1 MLKKLHLYRLRA
13 FPAVFLF
20 IFIISTFAYVNKF
33 FKDVNLWQILFLINT
48 PIRGADTRLIRW
60 FLERCIYLPI
70 LYTLIVCYLPEL
82 NFLKLKSP
90 FKKISYA
97 MFVSLLSLLLTVGYF
112 FYKTDIRTAKQFFSN
127 ETTTF
132 YDENFAD
139 PGKAEISFNQKK
151 NLIILHVESLEA
163 TFKNKTFF
171 GQNLLSD
178 LESME
183 AGNVQFSNFQNG
195 FATDFTQGS
204 VIALFTGMPAKYSW
218 FVNKIGNEQHFF
230 HGYYS
235 LGKIL
240 KDNGYHLAS
249 IQGTDGNFSGLE
261 DFLRDNDFLDITDLD
276 TIKKDYP
283 QHEQNGTWGYSDDDI
298 FQIAKDKIKQL
309 EQKKPYFL
317 YIQTIDTHFGYEP
330 KITQYPNF
338 DNVYYNVIHNTEL
351 SIADFLEWL
360 KQNADW
366 ENTVIAI
373 VGDHLRMGNDFPMP
387 SKRSIY
393 NLFINSEKPQDLN
406 RTFSQIDLF
415 PSVVEAMGG
424 NIKNHRL
431 GLGTSVFS
439 KQKTL
444 AEKYSDEFLRE
455 TLAKRSELYEKM
467 FMQ

>member
-1 MLKKLHLYRLRA
+1 
-13 FPAVFLF
+13 
-20 IFIISTFAYVNKF
+20 
-33 FKDVNLWQILFLINT
+33 
-48 PIRGADTRLIRW
+48 
-60 FLERCIYLPI
+60 
-70 LYTLIVCYLPEL
+70 
-82 NFLKLKSP
+82 
-90 FKKISYA
+90 
-97 MFVSLLSLLLTVGYF
+97 MFVSLLSLFLTVGYL
-112 FYKTDIRTAKQFFSN
+112 FYKTDIKTAKLFFLN

-132 YDENFAD
+132 YDENFSD
-139 PGKAEISFNQKK
+139 PRKAEISFNQKK

-183 AGNVQFSNFQNG
+183 AENAQFSNFQNG

-235 LGKIL
+235 LSKIL
-240 KDNGYHLAS
+240 KDNGYYLAS

-261 DFLRDNDFLDITDLD
+261 DFLEDNDFLDITNLE

-330 KITQYPNF
+330 KIRQYPQF

-360 KQNADW
+360 KQNTDW
-366 ENTVIAI
+366 ENNVIVIA
-373 VGDHLRMGNDFPMP
+373 GDHLRMGDDFPMP

-424 NIKNHRL
+424 TIKNHRL